1 MGHTLPA
8 LKSDE
13 DFVRII
19 MLHTSSL
26 SYLLTCLSLSMV
38 MASPGPGGGSALLMN
53 LAKENQT
60 MNNLDFD
67 SQSLSKMFQKV
78 NGFFNKTG
86 EIMRKVAEATDN
98 DDIKDIGDKLMLK
111 ENDSFM
117 RLFVDDDSVDEV
129 TDGFQRFVDFLPTI
143 KNKVS
148 EVLNKVPE
156 IKEILSENVQMI
168 PAKDDIKTKIAE
180 ILDQLPADDE
190 RVEMIRETLEENID
204 KIPENAEMMELI
216 NMMAEVVPG
225 EEEIH
230 SGLDMIVEQLESVV
244 EELNETEPAAAA

>member
-1 MGHTLPA
+1 MGHIARTQKQRGLCI
-8 LKSDE
+8 
-13 DFVRII
+13 RII
-19 MLHTSSL
+19 MLHTNSL
-26 SYLLTCLSLSMV
+26 SYLLTCLSLTMV
-38 MASPGPGGGSALLMN
+38 MASPVPSGGSGLLIN

-60 MNNLDFD
+60 MSNLDFD

-98 DDIKDIGDKLMLK
+98 DEIKDIGDKLMLK
-111 ENDSFM
+111 ENDSFL

-156 IKEILSENVQMI
+156 IKEILSENVKMI

-216 NMMAEVVPG
+216 NMAEVVPG
-225 EEEIH
+225 EDEIH
-230 SGLDMIVEQLESVV
+230 SGLDMIVEQL
-244 EELNETEPAAAA
+244 

>member
-1 MGHTLPA
+1 M
-8 LKSDE
+8 
-13 DFVRII
+13 
-19 MLHTSSL
+19 SS
-26 SYLLTCLSLSMV
+26 
-38 MASPGPGGGSALLMN
+38 
-53 LAKENQT
+53 
-60 MNNLDFD
+60 LDFD
-67 SQSLSKMFQKV
+67 LQSLSKMFQKV

-111 ENDSFM
+111 ENDSFL

-156 IKEILSENVQMI
+156 IKEILSENVKMI

-216 NMMAEVVPG
+216 NMMEEVVPG
-225 EEEIH
+225 EDEIH

>member
-1 MGHTLPA
+1 MGHIARTQKQRGLCI
-8 LKSDE
+8 
-13 DFVRII
+13 RII
-19 MLHTSSL
+19 MLHTNSL
-26 SYLLTCLSLSMV
+26 SYLLTCLSLTMV
-38 MASPGPGGGSALLMN
+38 MASPVPSGGSALLLN

-60 MNNLDFD
+60 MSTLDFD

-98 DDIKDIGDKLMLK
+98 DEIKDIGDKLMLK
-111 ENDSFM
+111 ENDSFL
-117 RLFVDDDSVDEV
+117 RLFVDDDSLDEV

-148 EVLNKVPE
+148 EVLKKVPE
-156 IKEILSENVQMI
+156 IKEILSENVNMI

-180 ILDQLPADDE
+180 ILDQLPED
-190 RVEMIRETLEENID
+190 
-204 KIPENAEMMELI
+204 AEMMELI
-216 NMMAEVVPG
+216 NMMAEVVPWAD
-225 EEEIH
+225 EIH

>member
-1 MGHTLPA
+1 MG

-13 DFVRII
+13 DVVRII
-19 MLHTSSL
+19 NMLHTSSL

-38 MASPGPGGGSALLMN
+38 MASPVPGGGSGLLLN

-60 MNNLDFD
+60 MNNFDFD

-111 ENDSFM
+111 ENDSFL
-117 RLFVDDDSVDEV
+117 RLFEDDDSVDDV

-148 EVLNKVPE
+148 EVLKKVPE
-156 IKEILSENVQMI
+156 IKEIISENVNMI

-190 RVEMIRETLEENID
+190 RVEMIKETLEENID

-225 EEEIH
+225 EDEIH